1 MADNRFIAAPAQVTI
16 GTKHTQN
23 TTGTPFKNNS
33 YKEECGEIVDDEED
47 DDQDKWGDK
56 VDILS
61 TSYPAQVTIG
71 ARNKQNNTDT
81 PFNKKWDK

>member
-47 DDQDKWGDK
+47 DDQD
-56 VDILS
+56 
-61 TSYPAQVTIG
+61 
-71 ARNKQNNTDT
+71 
-81 PFNKKWDK
+81 